1 MHTIH
6 PYVDALHRAR
16 VIHLWQVAFAYD
28 TPHNK
33 PALVIDLKLAAQ
45 DGLLFVAQ
53 AGDTVSGTIMAGY
66 DGHRGWLYSVA
77 VHPDHR
83 KQGLGTLLVRHAE
96 QVLMARGAVKIN
108 LQIADGNEAVAAF
121 YETLGYQVE
130 KRVSMGKIVAANVP
144 V

>member
-1 MHTIH
+1 
-6 PYVDALHRAR
+6 
-16 VIHLWQVAFAYD
+16 
-28 TPHNK
+28 
-33 PALVIDLKLAAQ
+33 
-45 DGLLFVAQ
+45 
-53 AGDTVSGTIMAGY
+53 
-66 DGHRGWLYSVA
+66 
-77 VHPDHR
+77 VHSDHR